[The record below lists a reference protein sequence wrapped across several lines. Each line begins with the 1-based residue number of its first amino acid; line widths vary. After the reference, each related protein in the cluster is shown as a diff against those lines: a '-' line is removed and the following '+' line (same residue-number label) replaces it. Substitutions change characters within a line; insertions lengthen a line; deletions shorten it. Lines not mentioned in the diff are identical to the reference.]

1 MKKLSALSLLFVMTL
16 AWLAPRA
23 NAQEYEITLPT
34 DISDWHKLF
43 TNPDRFY
50 LQAAVIDDHFYTVPA
65 VHNSSQMVL
74 TYYTIGYDFSQDVN
88 PRTFSCGSGD
98 TYGSY
103 GTGTH
108 YFYAG
113 PQIAAD
119 SEGTLWTTG
128 YPSTATPANAP
139 DNWSGWRSQMQ
150 YWRKGNLP
158 NSSTA
163 DRLGLNLG
171 SYKISGRS
179 DLMTAYGNC
188 LSGTGYF
195 WFCINE
201 GSTIE
206 RVTMQGGVANAN
218 TKFTAPTGMPAFNSR
233 STCTQYASNKV
244 CLSPGVQ
251 YASATNNRKVY
262 KGVINGSSISWTDL
276 GVTSYSPTATM
287 IEFCGQEILVY
298 ASSPTEFCIRNVTT
312 GKDIARITPWGSAN
326 TSDSP
331 WVNFSFNMKVDGKT
345 AYIYIFTPGIG
356 AARYSLIATPK
367 SVPVTNLNVTL
378 VEDDDPNY
386 IGRQNAEIV
395 WSANPGWSTQPTSY
409 KVEYKYTYNLG
420 NGELSS
426 SWYSA
431 GTTTTLPTVDNPF
444 VHVNI
449 HYYKSGVKNVPR
461 TYIYRVT
468 PIFGDVEGVVSDE
481 SVGITPKYIPIAPR
495 WIYLFGE
502 ETYQGLCMT
511 QLYWDCP
518 SYGLQPDSYDIY
530 RDGQKITGEEHVAA
544 FVKVDYNA
552 KANTTH
558 QYEITTY
565 YNGLDNSAPARS
577 SVKTVTIGSRDW
589 SKPKYTITEIYNF
602 DLDDKHMQYEIA
614 DGVCGEYA
622 PFYKANIYTQGTFRD
637 GKWYVAQRF
646 NGHVAEGSVTKDIA
660 DAGTSTGGIIVFDAD
675 AQAQSNGKMVGGKL
689 LSLNTPIR
697 HNQTRGVAVDDAGNV
712 FVRGV
717 GAYNSTDWCYIYEYQ
732 YPLTDGVVYK
742 PEANGTYTAYTVDF
756 VGAGIDLEEQQ
767 QAYTNDYTMGGRV
780 DYFSMSG
787 DVFSTE
793 GGYLYV
799 APSQGR
805 AVYVINLKAG
815 SGTTL
820 KATLV
825 GVYHEN
831 GTTQKTQTTS
841 GPQPY
846 KSANEN
852 YAFPVNCE
860 GRNGHQFVFN
870 LRSNLYRNL
879 VIDNTVG
886 RVTHEGTLN
895 DRDGNTIAGSPY
907 SLNVKGVEGYA
918 PATPTVNAEGRIYD
932 FHSRVNNS
940 GGATFEFNGELF
952 IVTPISQYS
961 INTGSFYVGRGFRKT
976 VSIDP
981 ITGVATRVSA
991 KDADLCNI
999 IPVATV
1005 YQSDD
1010 ADASNTTASGMWCY
1024 GEVPDYD
1031 AEVARVGLDNA
1042 DKDGDGKID
1051 YAYIY
1056 IFAPGNRFAKYRID
1070 PDGLFPPSP
1079 NEIKIVPEYERDYVD
1094 GEHNAGGELLKYD
1107 AVVEWDAIE
1116 NAYNTDG
1123 TGNYS
1128 VESYTITLCYEDGTP
1143 VTDENGNPLT
1153 VTIPVYN
1160 PVTGESS
1167 EYVVLDDEG
1176 NVINYTY
1183 TFPDVDLYDEDG
1195 NVITYVSQVVVNYRG
1210 VDGTAAQGK
1219 TQTSVKTEDE
1229 NHNDYDAVAPGGEV
1243 RVGVAEDWADW
1254 DGDHN
1259 KSKDDG
1265 YWNRY
1270 TVELHPTNPEWG
1282 QDQREEPV
1290 SYYTITVS
1298 SGDSETNDADKGNK
1312 QICDFYLYDPDS
1324 DAETEGV
1331 QNVTGLT
1338 PDENGYV
1345 HITDC
1350 KIPGDY
1356 VFTPDDNIPDVY
1368 WFEVDYTG
1376 GTQGTAAELEDGKIN
1391 PEEWTYTITA
1401 EYAASNTKISK
1412 SASGDMENNGG
1423 VTTRVEV
1430 INVKSALSIYP
1441 IPATSSI
1448 TVKASEAINTIAIY
1462 SMAGVQVKAVACE
1475 GENVVVVSVE
1485 DLAAG
1490 QYMVKVNNFEPVK
1503 IVKQ

>member
-1 MKKLSALSLLFVMTL
+1 MFDFMKA
-16 AWLAPRA
+16 
-23 NAQEYEITLPT
+23 
-34 DISDWHKLF
+34 
-43 TNPDRFY
+43 
-50 LQAAVIDDHFYTVPA
+50 
-65 VHNSSQMVL
+65 
-74 TYYTIGYDFSQDVN
+74 
-88 PRTFSCGSGD
+88 SGD
-98 TYGSY
+98 CIG
-103 GTGTH
+103 
-108 YFYAG
+108 
-113 PQIAAD
+113 
-119 SEGTLWTTG
+119 
-128 YPSTATPANAP
+128 
-139 DNWSGWRSQMQ
+139 
-150 YWRKGNLP
+150 
-158 NSSTA
+158 
-163 DRLGLNLG
+163 
-171 SYKISGRS
+171 
-179 DLMTAYGNC
+179 
-188 LSGTGYF
+188 GTGYL
-195 WFCINE
+195 WFCIN
-201 GSTIE
+201 STNKIE
-206 RVTMQGGVANAN
+206 RVTIKSAVATAK
-218 TKFTAPTGMPAFNSR
+218 TTFTLPSNLTTQNSR
-233 STCTQYASNKV
+233 STCAQYASDKV
-244 CLSPGVQ
+244 CYSPGVQ
-251 YASATNNRKVY
+251 NPTSSNNASVY
-262 KGVINGSSISWTDL
+262 KGVINGSSIDWTNLNVKSWGPGAAMAD
-276 GVTSYSPTATM
+276 
-287 IEFCGQEILVY
+287 FCGHEILVY
-298 ASSPTEFCIRNVTT
+298 SSSATAITIRDVTD
-312 GKDIARITPWGSAN
+312 GKDIATYSPYT
-326 TSDSP
+326 TSSSTGWIKHDISI
-331 WVNFSFNMKVDGKT
+331 KVDGTT
-345 AYIYIFTPGIG
+345 AYVYVYIPGVG

-449 HYYKSGVKNVPR
+449 HYYKYGIKNVPR
-461 TYIYRVT
+461 TYVYRVT

-495 WIYLFGE
+495 WIYIFGE
-502 ETYQGLCMT
+502 QAYPGLCMA
-511 QLYWDCP
+511 QLYWDYP
-518 SYGLQPDSYDIY
+518 SYGLKPDSYDIY

-602 DLDDKHMQYEIA
+602 DLDDEHMQYEIA

-767 QAYTNDYTMGGRV
+767 QAYTNDRTMGGRV

-799 APSQGR
+799 VPSQGR

-831 GTTQKTQTTS
+831 GTNQNTPTTS

-918 PATPTVNAEGRIYD
+918 AATPTVNAEGRIYD
-932 FHSRVNNS
+932 FHSRVNNP
-940 GGATFEFNGELF
+940 GGSTFEFNGELF

-1079 NEIKIVPEYERDYVD
+1079 NEVEIVPEYERDYVD

-1153 VTIPVYN
+1153 VTIPIYN

>member
-1 MKKLSALSLLFVMTL
+1 
-16 AWLAPRA
+16 
-23 NAQEYEITLPT
+23 
-34 DISDWHKLF
+34 
-43 TNPDRFY
+43 
-50 LQAAVIDDHFYTVPA
+50 
-65 VHNSSQMVL
+65 
-74 TYYTIGYDFSQDVN
+74 
-88 PRTFSCGSGD
+88 
-98 TYGSY
+98 
-103 GTGTH
+103 
-108 YFYAG
+108 
-113 PQIAAD
+113 
-119 SEGTLWTTG
+119 
-128 YPSTATPANAP
+128 
-139 DNWSGWRSQMQ
+139 
-150 YWRKGNLP
+150 
-158 NSSTA
+158 
-163 DRLGLNLG
+163 
-171 SYKISGRS
+171 
-179 DLMTAYGNC
+179 
-188 LSGTGYF
+188 
-195 WFCINE
+195 
-201 GSTIE
+201 
-206 RVTMQGGVANAN
+206 
-218 TKFTAPTGMPAFNSR
+218 
-233 STCTQYASNKV
+233 
-244 CLSPGVQ
+244 
-251 YASATNNRKVY
+251 
-262 KGVINGSSISWTDL
+262 
-276 GVTSYSPTATM
+276 
-287 IEFCGQEILVY
+287 
-298 ASSPTEFCIRNVTT
+298 
-312 GKDIARITPWGSAN
+312 
-326 TSDSP
+326 
-331 WVNFSFNMKVDGKT
+331 
-345 AYIYIFTPGIG
+345 
-356 AARYSLIATPK
+356 
-367 SVPVTNLNVTL
+367 
-378 VEDDDPNY
+378 
-386 IGRQNAEIV
+386 
-395 WSANPGWSTQPTSY
+395 
-409 KVEYKYTYNLG
+409 
-420 NGELSS
+420 
-426 SWYSA
+426 
-431 GTTTTLPTVDNPF
+431 
-444 VHVNI
+444 
-449 HYYKSGVKNVPR
+449 
-461 TYIYRVT
+461 
-468 PIFGDVEGVVSDE
+468 
-481 SVGITPKYIPIAPR
+481 
-495 WIYLFGE
+495 
-502 ETYQGLCMT
+502 MT
-511 QLYWDCP
+511 QLYWEYP
-518 SYGLQPDSYDIY
+518 NYGLKPDSYYIY
-530 RDGQKITGEEHVAA
+530 RDGQNITGEAHVAA

-565 YNGLDNSAPARS
+565 YNGLDNSAPAKS

-602 DLDDKHMQYEIA
+602 DLDKEHKQVEFEA
-614 DGVCGEYA
+614 SAYA
-622 PFYKANIYTQGTFRD
+622 SNFTVRDCYPQGTFKN
-637 GKWYVAQRF
+637 GKWYISQMYDDKVNRDLHNVLSSDYVEGNSWQTYIDECVAK
-646 NGHVAEGSVTKDIA
+646 GSV
-660 DAGTSTGGIIVFDAD
+660 GSIIMFDGD
-675 AQAQSNGKMVGGKL
+675 AQDQANGKMVGGKKL
-689 LSLNTPIR
+689 PIDLR
-697 HNQTRGVAVDDAGNV
+697 VYQNRGIGVDDAGNV
-712 FVRGV
+712 FVRGANQTSK
-717 GAYNSTDWCYIYEYQ
+717 GTASYNYCHDFEY
-732 YPLTDGVVYK
+732 PMTLGVVCK
-742 PEANGTYTAYTVDF
+742 ANADGSYTPYEVDF
-756 VGAGIDLEEQQ
+756 AAAGIDFSEMSQDTGGPVEGRC
-767 QAYTNDYTMGGRV
+767 DY
-780 DYFSMSG
+780 YSMKG
-787 DVFSTE
+787 DVFSDA
-793 GGYLYV
+793 GAYLYV
-799 APSQGR
+799 SPTQTK
-805 AVYVINLKAG
+805 AVYVIKLKASG
-815 SGTTL
+815 STINVT
-820 KATLV
+820 KE
-825 GVYHEN
+825 GVYFEH
-831 GTTQKTQTTS
+831 GTNQNTTS
-841 GPQPY
+841 TVKPY
-846 KSANEN
+846 TSSIEN

-860 GRNGHQFVFN
+860 GREGNQFIHN
-870 LRSNLYRNL
+870 LRSNIFRNL
-879 VIDNTVG
+879 KLDNSGTVEYNEELW
-886 RVTHEGTLN
+886 TGTGDKKVVLSN
-895 DRDGNTIAGSPY
+895 KPY
-907 SLNVKGVEGYA
+907 SYNVSGVEGYA
-918 PATPTVNAEGRIYD
+918 PASPTVNAEGRIYD
-932 FHSRVNNS
+932 FHSRVNNP

-1005 YQSDD
+1005 YQNDEATS
-1010 ADASNTTASGMWCY
+1010 AFSNAAGVWCY
-1024 GEVPDYD
+1024 GEVPDL
-1031 AEVARVGLDNA
+1031 AKEPAA
-1042 DKDGDGKID
+1042 DKDGDGKAD

-1056 IFAPGNRFAKYRID
+1056 VYAPAERFAKYRID

-1079 NEIKIVPEYERDYVD
+1079 NEVEIVPEYERDYVD

-1143 VTDENGNPLT
+1143 VTDEYGNPLT
-1153 VTIPVYN
+1153 VTIPIYN

-1229 NHNDYDAVAPGGEV
+1229 NYNDYDAVAPGGEV

-1282 QDQREEPV
+1282 EDQREEPV

>member
-1 MKKLSALSLLFVMTL
+1 MLLLALTWVVPS
-16 AWLAPRA
+16 A
-23 NAQEYEITLPT
+23 NAQYSYALAESY
-34 DISDWHKLF
+34 DWYTAY
-43 TNPDRFY
+43 TNPGTDARQCTLGPNGQIYALSNTAQFASGVLGVY
-50 LQAAVIDDHFYTVPA
+50 RIGQSGGALINSGMGSAGWGNAFDDSGNYVYHA
-65 VHNSSQMVL
+65 N
-74 TYYTIGYDFSQDVN
+74 YDTN
-88 PRTFSCGSGD
+88 RG
-98 TYGSY
+98 
-103 GTGTH
+103 GTQK
-108 YFYAG
+108 Y
-113 PQIAAD
+113 
-119 SEGTLWTTG
+119 S
-128 YPSTATPANAP
+128 STATCFCVKVP
-139 DNWSGWRSQMQ
+139 
-150 YWRKGNLP
+150 
-158 NSSTA
+158 SST
-163 DRLGLNLG
+163 DGTLSGLAYIDATSINF
-171 SYKISGRS
+171 GRVS
-179 DLMTAYGNC
+179 WYIDATGNC
-188 LSGTGYF
+188 STSGTGYIWTVPSSADANILALKVVNGSVTQKLAF
-195 WFCINE
+195 NVNDVGIDMTGIGVDCQIQFYDTQNATSHKCMLHLRGKGIYDLTLNINTQKIT
-201 GSTIE
+201 SCKQITD
-206 RVTMQGGVANAN
+206 ANAN
-218 TKFTAPTGMPAFNSR
+218 SNSLGTHIFTFKDRKFVVRNTRRVGSTGGEKNL
-233 STCTQYASNKV
+233 CTEFEILDITDSYT
-244 CLSPGVQ
+244 SPVSYGVRDPFPN
-251 YASATNNRKVY
+251 ASA
-262 KGVINGSSISWTDL
+262 G
-276 GVTSYSPTATM
+276 
-287 IEFCGQEILVY
+287 
-298 ASSPTEFCIRNVTT
+298 
-312 GKDIARITPWGSAN
+312 AN
-326 TSDSP
+326 TGSYIQTSVSGDVAKIYAYSMGNG
-331 WVNFSFNMKVDGKT
+331 VACYTFKAT
-345 AYIYIFTPGIG
+345 AKPTTPTTPV
-356 AARYSLIATPK
+356 SNLSAT
-367 SVPVTNLNVTL
+367 V

-386 IGRQNAEIV
+386 IGRQNVNLV
-395 WSANPGWSTQPTSY
+395 WAKDASWSIQPTSY
-409 KVEYKYTYNLG
+409 KVEYRYTYGSTTSDWKTL
-420 NGELSS
+420 
-426 SWYSA
+426 
-431 GTTTTLPTVDNPF
+431 GTTSTLPTASSPY
-444 VHVNI
+444 VH
-449 HYYKSGVKNVPR
+449 YDVKYTKTGTSNLAT
-461 TYIYRVT
+461 TYQYRVT
-468 PIFGDVEGVVSDE
+468 PIFSTGTGAVSSTP
-481 SVGITPKYIPIAPR
+481 SVSPKFIPIAPR
-495 WIYLFGE
+495 WIYIFGE
-502 ETYQGLCMT
+502 QAYQGLCMT
-511 QLYWDCP
+511 QLYWDYP
-518 SYGLQPDSYDIY
+518 SYGLKPDSYDIY

-602 DLDDKHMQYEIA
+602 DLDDEHMQYEIA

-799 APSQGR
+799 VPSQGR

-831 GTTQKTQTTS
+831 GTNQNTQTTS
-841 GPQPY
+841 Y

-1079 NEIKIVPEYERDYVD
+1079 NEVEIVPEYERDYVD

>member
-1 MKKLSALSLLFVMTL
+1 MLLLALTWVVPS
-16 AWLAPRA
+16 A
-23 NAQEYEITLPT
+23 NAQFSYALAESY
-34 DISDWHKLF
+34 DWYTAY
-43 TNPDRFY
+43 TNPGTDAR
-50 LQAAVIDDHFYTVPA
+50 QAA
-65 VHNSSQMVL
+65 
-74 TYYTIGYDFSQDVN
+74 IGPYGSVYALSNTAEFATGTGIKGIYLISN
-88 PRTFSCGSGD
+88 GSGKLINTGMD
-98 TYGSY
+98 SAGWGNAFDDSGNYVYHANY
-103 GTGTH
+103 GTNRGGTQK
-108 YFYAG
+108 YG
-113 PQIAAD
+113 
-119 SEGTLWTTG
+119 
-128 YPSTATPANAP
+128 STATCFCVKVP
-139 DNWSGWRSQMQ
+139 
-150 YWRKGNLP
+150 
-158 NSSTA
+158 SST
-163 DRLGLNLG
+163 DGTL
-171 SYKISGRS
+171 SGG
-179 DLMTAYGNC
+179 AYIDATSINFGRVSWYIDATGNC
-188 LSGTGYF
+188 STSGTGYIWTVPSSADANILALKVVNGAVTQKLAF
-195 WFCINE
+195 DVSSYINVTGVGVDNIIQFYDTKDVTSYKCMLQMRGIGIYDITLNLNTQKVVSCNKITDSNSNCMSLAANIFTLQGHKFVVRNTRRI
-201 GSTIE
+201 GSSAGAKNLCTEFEVLDITDSYTAPVSYGA
-206 RVTMQGGVANAN
+206 RDPFPNASVGASTGSYIQTYVSGNVAKIYAYVMGGGVACYS
-218 TKFTAPTGMPAFNSR
+218 FT
-233 STCTQYASNKV
+233 
-244 CLSPGVQ
+244 
-251 YASATNNRKVY
+251 
-262 KGVINGSSISWTDL
+262 
-276 GVTSYSPTATM
+276 
-287 IEFCGQEILVY
+287 
-298 ASSPTEFCIRNVTT
+298 
-312 GKDIARITPWGSAN
+312 
-326 TSDSP
+326 
-331 WVNFSFNMKVDGKT
+331 
-345 AYIYIFTPGIG
+345 
-356 AARYSLIATPK
+356 ATPK
-367 SVPVTNLNVTL
+367 PVPVTNLNVTL

-395 WSANPGWSTQPTSY
+395 WSTNPGWSTQPTSY

-444 VHVNI
+444 VHVDI
-449 HYYKSGVKNVPR
+449 YYYKSGVKNVPR
-461 TYIYRVT
+461 TYVYRVT

-511 QLYWDCP
+511 QLYWDYP
-518 SYGLQPDSYDIY
+518 SYGLKPDSYDIY
-530 RDGQKITGEEHVAA
+530 RDGQSITGEEHVAA

-767 QAYTNDYTMGGRV
+767 QANTTDITMGGRV

-799 APSQGR
+799 VPSQGR

-831 GTTQKTQTTS
+831 GTNQNTQTTS

-852 YAFPVNCE
+852 FAFPVNCE

-895 DRDGNTIAGSPY
+895 DRYGNTIAGSPY

-918 PATPTVNAEGRIYD
+918 PATPTVNAEGRIHD

-1042 DKDGDGKID
+1042 DKDNDGKID

-1079 NEIKIVPEYERDYVD
+1079 NEVEIVPEYERDYVD

-1229 NHNDYDAVAPGGEV
+1229 NYNDYDAVAPGGEV

-1298 SGDSETNDADKGNK
+1298 SDDTNTNDAANGNK

-1324 DAETEGV
+1324 DAATEGV

-1338 PDENGYV
+1338 PDANGYV

-1350 KIPGDY
+1350 MIPGDY

>member
-1 MKKLSALSLLFVMTL
+1 MLLLALTWVVPS
-16 AWLAPRA
+16 A
-23 NAQEYEITLPT
+23 NAQYSYALAESY
-34 DISDWHKLF
+34 DWYTAY
-43 TNPDRFY
+43 TNPGTDARQCTLGPNGQIYALSNTAQFASGVLGVY
-50 LQAAVIDDHFYTVPA
+50 RIGQSGGALINSGMGSAGWGNAFDDSGNYVYHA
-65 VHNSSQMVL
+65 D
-74 TYYTIGYDFSQDVN
+74 YDTNRGGTQKFS
-88 PRTFSCGSGD
+88 
-98 TYGSY
+98 
-103 GTGTH
+103 
-108 YFYAG
+108 
-113 PQIAAD
+113 
-119 SEGTLWTTG
+119 
-128 YPSTATPANAP
+128 STATCFCVKVP
-139 DNWSGWRSQMQ
+139 
-150 YWRKGNLP
+150 
-158 NSSTA
+158 SST
-163 DRLGLNLG
+163 DGTLSGLAYIDATSINF
-171 SYKISGRS
+171 GRVS
-179 DLMTAYGNC
+179 WYIDATGNC
-188 LSGTGYF
+188 STSGTGYIWTVPSSADANILALKVVNGSVTQKLAF
-195 WFCINE
+195 DVSSYINVTGVGVDNIIQFYDTKDVTSYKCMLQMRGIGIYDITLNLNTQKVVSCNKITDSNGNCMSLAANIFTLQGHKFVVRNTRRV
-201 GSTIE
+201 GSTGGEMNLCTEFEILDITDSYTAPVSYGA
-206 RVTMQGGVANAN
+206 RDPFPNASVGASTGSYIQTYVSGNVAKIYAYVMGGGVACYS
-218 TKFTAPTGMPAFNSR
+218 FT
-233 STCTQYASNKV
+233 
-244 CLSPGVQ
+244 
-251 YASATNNRKVY
+251 
-262 KGVINGSSISWTDL
+262 
-276 GVTSYSPTATM
+276 
-287 IEFCGQEILVY
+287 
-298 ASSPTEFCIRNVTT
+298 
-312 GKDIARITPWGSAN
+312 
-326 TSDSP
+326 
-331 WVNFSFNMKVDGKT
+331 
-345 AYIYIFTPGIG
+345 
-356 AARYSLIATPK
+356 ATPK

-449 HYYKSGVKNVPR
+449 HYYKYGIKNVPR
-461 TYIYRVT
+461 TYVYRVT

-511 QLYWDCP
+511 QLYWDYP
-518 SYGLQPDSYDIY
+518 SYGLKPDSYDIY

-602 DLDDKHMQYEIA
+602 DLDDEHMQYEIA

-799 APSQGR
+799 VPSQGR

-831 GTTQKTQTTS
+831 GTIQNTQTTS

-1079 NEIKIVPEYERDYVD
+1079 NEVEIVPEYERDYVD

-1153 VTIPVYN
+1153 VTIPIYN